1 VTMCTRN
8 KEYIFGEITNGIFLP
23 NRLGIVVQESSLW
36 LEKRYAYIELDAW
49 ILMPNHLHGIIL
61 IHRNQAIYKPR
72 RGGSRAAPTYPIK
85 RKPLGQLVGVF
96 KTKSTKQINQLLHSP
111 GHSLWQRGFYDRIV
125 RNEKE
130 LDRIRRYIE
139 ENPLQW
145 ELDRYHP
152 SNQ

>member
-1 VTMCTRN
+1 
-8 KEYIFGEITNGIFLP
+8 
-23 NRLGIVVQESSLW
+23 
-36 LEKRYAYIELDAW
+36 
-49 ILMPNHLHGIIL
+49 
-61 IHRNQAIYKPR
+61 
-72 RGGSRAAPTYPIK
+72 
-85 RKPLGQLVGVF
+85 LVGVF